1 MGFDVDT
8 GAPIRAFE
16 SIPEVLLPV
25 QVEQGDRF
33 GIAMGERRMLC
44 AMLLDAATCFC
55 RYRCARDN
63 NGRKLFRDAERWI
76 RSQEDRSPFSF
87 HAVCGLL
94 GLNAQQL
101 RVNLF
106 ESAYRKPSALKR
118 SGDENR
124 GADERRPPQLRHA
137 AGPRSA
143 RSGTRA
149 RSYRSRLGERGDP
162 LARALARRG

>member
-1 MGFDVDT
+1 MGFDSDA
-8 GAPIRAFE
+8 GAPMKAFE

-25 QVEQGDRF
+25 QVEQGHRF
-33 GIAMGERRMLC
+33 GVAVGERRMLC

-94 GLNAQQL
+94 GLNAHQL
-101 RVNLF
+101 RVNLL
-106 ESAYRKPSALKR
+106 ESAYRKSSPLQR
-118 SGDENR
+118 FGDENR
-124 GADERRPPQLRHA
+124 SAERRSRG
-137 AGPRSA
+137 AGSRSA
-143 RSGTRA
+143 STGVSRA
-149 RSYRSRLGERGDP
+149 RSYRPRLGERGNSLP
-162 LARALARRG
+162 TSLVGRG